1 MDLKKFATETRN
13 ENSMNL
19 DRMSALEIV
28 TLMNQEDRKICP
40 AIEEILPE
48 IAKLVDTVAAAFE
61 NGGRLNLEQYGG

>member
-13 ENSMNL
+13 QNSMKL

-40 AIEEILPE
+40 AIEEVLPE
-48 IAKLVDTVAAAFE
+48 IAKLVETVAAAFE
-61 NGGRLNLEQYGG
+61 NHAANS

>member
-28 TLMNQEDRKICP
+28 TLMNQEDRKYV
-40 AIEEILPE
+40 LQSKKFYR
-48 IAKLVDTVAAAFE
+48 KLQ
-61 NGGRLNLEQYGG
+61 N